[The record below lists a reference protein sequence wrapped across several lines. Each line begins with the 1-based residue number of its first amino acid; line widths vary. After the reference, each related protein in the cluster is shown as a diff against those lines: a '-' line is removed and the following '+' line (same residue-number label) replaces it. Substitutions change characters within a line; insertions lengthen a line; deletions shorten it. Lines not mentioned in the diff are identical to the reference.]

1 MGNDALTTG
10 GGHEEACCPLQR
22 VGLVLGPV
30 VAGVVAMGVYAATI
44 MPEVGWADSAEL
56 ALQAVQLGV
65 THPPG
70 YPVHTGLGK
79 VFTLFF
85 AEPAVGTN
93 WMSAVCTAGAVVLL
107 GAMIARATRSVVACV
122 FGPLVFAM
130 SLRVWE
136 MAVITEAYNVN
147 ILFLAA
153 ALWLVLR
160 WSRRPTTGQLVAAAV
175 CFGVSL
181 GSYLANFLLLPAVV
195 LLVFRKGRKRVLCS
209 FVFLAVAGLVGAAVL
224 SWSCFRCHVHPP
236 LGTRFLPDSIQGAL
250 RYFSGA
256 QYGTAELRGMGFYG
270 SRLAEHGRLFAENFL
285 YIGILPGLLGLVRHW
300 RTRRDEC
307 ITLLLIFLINMGY
320 FTVYKASDYHTMVT
334 PSYFVFAYWIV
345 LGVHWLSEWKPAP
358 VMRFVSAATVLLAA
372 GLVWANL
379 PDRLQR
385 AKGTPVTD
393 FALASMAKF
402 PTNALVIAGWEK
414 LPTLLY
420 FQTTRGLRPDVTII
434 EREDSPL
441 RYAHGTIDGYSKYI
455 DKVIATRPVVIDRIE
470 EPIEGKYAVRPLN
483 ENWSQ
488 LTPKP
493 GPASHGPPR

>member
-1 MGNDALTTG
+1 MDDGALTAARRG
-10 GGHEEACCPLQR
+10 DASCCAVQR
-22 VGLVLGPV
+22 VGLILGPV
-30 VAGVVAMGVYAATI
+30 VAGAVAMGVYAATI

-56 ALQAVQLGV
+56 ALQAYQLGV

-70 YPVHTGLGK
+70 YPVHTWLGK
-79 VFTLFF
+79 VFTLLF

-107 GAMIARATRSVVACV
+107 GAMIARATRSVLACV
-122 FGPLVFAM
+122 LGPLVFAM

-136 MAVITEAYNVN
+136 MAVVTEAYNVN

-153 ALWLVLR
+153 ALWLVLA
-160 WSRRPTTGQLVAAAV
+160 WSRRPTMTGLVAAAA
-175 CFGVSL
+175 CFGASM
-181 GSYLANFLLLPAVV
+181 GSYLANFLLTPALV
-195 LLVFRKGRKRVLCS
+195 LLVFRKGQNKKRLLCS

-236 LGTRFLPDSIQGAL
+236 LGTRFLPDSIRGAL

-256 QYGTAELRGMGFYG
+256 QYGTAELRGMSFYAG
-270 SRLAEHGRLFAENFL
+270 RLAEHGRIFAANFL
-285 YIGILPGLLGLVRHW
+285 YIGILPGLLGLVWHW

-307 ITLLLIFLINMGY
+307 ITLGLVFLINVGY
-320 FTVYKASDYHTMVT
+320 FTVYKASDYYTMVT

-345 LGVHWLSEWKPAP
+345 LGIQWLADLKRPRA
-358 VMRFVSAATVLLAA
+358 MRLASAATVLLAA

-379 PDRLQR
+379 PDRLER

-393 FALASMAKF
+393 FALASLAQF
-402 PTNALVIAGWEK
+402 PTNAVVVAGWEK

-434 EREDSPL
+434 EREDTPL
-441 RYAHGTIDGYSKYI
+441 RYAHGTVDGYSKYI
-455 DKVIATRPVVIDRIE
+455 DKVISARPVVIDRIE
-470 EPIEGKYAVRPLN
+470 KPIEGKYAVRPIN
-483 ENWSQ
+483 ENWSE
-488 LTPKP
+488 LTRKP
-493 GPASHGPPR
+493 NR